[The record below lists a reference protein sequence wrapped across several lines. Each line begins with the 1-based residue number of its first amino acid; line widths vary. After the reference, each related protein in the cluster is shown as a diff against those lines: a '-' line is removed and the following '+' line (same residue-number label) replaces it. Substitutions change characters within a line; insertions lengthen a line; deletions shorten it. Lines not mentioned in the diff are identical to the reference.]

1 MIPFSAMTLPLDN
14 RRYERY
20 TPSPGHLF
28 ADVFEPLPL
37 RKRVRYL
44 LSWWH
49 GSVVFY
55 MKLDDQTLAYCL
67 LEPGGGRYPFLS
79 KRDWVVS
86 PYIVREDMRGLG
98 IGTLLLQDIR
108 THRLLDDGRDV
119 YAFVRKNN
127 IPSLRAM
134 DKAGWRVF
142 AHARNAG
149 LQRKYLLAPEPEAGY
164 LVFLANGEVK

>member
-1 MIPFSAMTLPLDN
+1 MTLPLDH
-14 RRYERY
+14 RRYERFE
-20 TPSPGHLF
+20 PSPGHLF
-28 ADVFEPLPL
+28 EEAFEPLSL
-37 RKRVRYL
+37 RKRIRYL

-49 GSVVFY
+49 GAVVFY
-55 MKLDDQTLAYCL
+55 MKLADETLAYCL
-67 LEPGGGRYPFLS
+67 LEPGGGRYPFLTE
-79 KRDWVVS
+79 RDWVVS
-86 PYIVREDMRGLG
+86 PYIVREDLRGMG
-98 IGTLLLQDIR
+98 VGTLLLRDIR
-108 THRLLDDGRDV
+108 THRLLDDRRNV

-164 LVFLANGEVK
+164 LVFLANGGAK

>member
-1 MIPFSAMTLPLDN
+1 MQPLSATLPLDH
-14 RRYERY
+14 RRYERHE
-20 TPSPGHLF
+20 PSPGHLF
-28 ADVFEPLPL
+28 ADVFEPLSL
-37 RKRVRYL
+37 RKRIRYL

-55 MKLDDQTLAYCL
+55 MKLSDETLAYCL
-67 LEPGGGRYPFLS
+67 LEPGGGRYPFLT

-108 THRLLDDGRDV
+108 SHRLLDDRREV

-134 DKAGWRVF
+134 DKAGWSVF

-149 LQRKYLLAPEPEAGY
+149 LQRKYLLAPETEAGY
-164 LVFLANGEVK
+164 LVFVANGGTK